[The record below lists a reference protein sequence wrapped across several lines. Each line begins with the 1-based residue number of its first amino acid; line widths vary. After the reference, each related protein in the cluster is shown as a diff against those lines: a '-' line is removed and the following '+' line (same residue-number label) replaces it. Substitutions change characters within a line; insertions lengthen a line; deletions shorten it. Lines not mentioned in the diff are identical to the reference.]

1 MSEVDV
7 TSSGMISKW
16 SSKNVRIVLSLTF
29 LVVLSFT
36 CFPFDLLGLLE
47 ISDLVGVVS
56 ISTL

>member
-47 ISDLVGVVS
+47 TSDLVGVVS
-56 ISTL
+56 I